1 MAIKVYTASK
11 LSEAERWRSLAEEW
25 DEIEFVSRWPF
36 KHVGTVPDHPMFSG
50 VFWDQDLKD
59 IAAADV
65 VLVYGT
71 PNEPLKGALVE
82 AGMAIALGKSVI
94 VVGDHESYSTWQYHR
109 NVYRV
114 PDLDHAHILLML
126 IALT

>member
-25 DEIEFVSRWPF
+25 TDVEFVARWPF
-36 KHVGTVPDHPMFSG
+36 KYMNTVPDHPEFAR
-50 VFWDQDLKD
+50 VFWDYDLED
-59 IAAADV
+59 ISSADV

-114 PDLDHAHILLML
+114 PDLEHAHILLML
-126 IALT
+126 MAM